1 MAQFFAIFVTDYN
14 LGTFQDNEMMEE
26 LKRMLNQECD
36 RTLDSKEWDSLFCLA
51 TEIVLQK
58 GEVLISPG
66 EIKPDVYIVKKGI
79 VRGVDFNGSQSA
91 LSASDCQAPYSIPD
105 SRFIKDCRHITRSR
119 PVARASCCRYLMRIT
134 LR

>member
-79 VRGVDFNGSQSA
+79 IRGVDFNGSQERTFCFG
-91 LSASDCQAPYSIPD
+91 LPGTIFN
-105 SRFIKDCRHITRSR
+105 SRFSFYKRLPS
-119 PVARASCCRYLMRIT
+119 YY
-134 LR
+134 